1 MVTHGCCEDPWGE
14 DASKTSIQF
23 SNIED
28 SHCSSWGK
36 YKIGERGWSSF
47 GVHVKYILHGLET
60 TNSNAKD
67 RNIVFHSWGMVSDEE
82 VYPAGTPEGWG
93 CPAVSNHAFLEI
105 DAYLKNSG
113 PTLMWIY

>member
-1 MVTHGCCEDPWGE
+1 M
-14 DASKTSIQF
+14 
-23 SNIED
+23 
-28 SHCSSWGK
+28 
-36 YKIGERGWSSF
+36 
-47 GVHVKYILHGLET
+47 HVKYILHGLET

-82 VYPAGTPEGWG
+82 VFPNGTSEGWG
-93 CPAVSNHAFLEI
+93 CPAISNNAFTEI